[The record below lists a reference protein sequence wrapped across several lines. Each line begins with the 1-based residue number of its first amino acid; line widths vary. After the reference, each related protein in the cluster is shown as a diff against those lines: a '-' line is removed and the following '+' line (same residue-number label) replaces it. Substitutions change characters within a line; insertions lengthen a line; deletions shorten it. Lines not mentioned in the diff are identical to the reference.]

1 MRNDEAMRVTDNNQI
16 QQIESINDCNSEVEN
31 DFRSEF
37 LRLENTILELIRQQG
52 EEIYVNSECIDK
64 IILEL
69 KKRKPEAPQEL
80 LDLVYQFLLSY
91 YF

>member
-1 MRNDEAMRVTDNNQI
+1 MRNDEAMRMTDNNQI
-16 QQIESINDCNSEVEN
+16 QQIESTIECQSEREN
-31 DFRSEF
+31 NFRTEF
-37 LRLENTILELIRQQG
+37 LSLENTIIELVRQQG
-52 EEIYVNSECIDK
+52 EEMYVNSECIDK

-69 KKRKPEAPQEL
+69 KKRKPEASQEL